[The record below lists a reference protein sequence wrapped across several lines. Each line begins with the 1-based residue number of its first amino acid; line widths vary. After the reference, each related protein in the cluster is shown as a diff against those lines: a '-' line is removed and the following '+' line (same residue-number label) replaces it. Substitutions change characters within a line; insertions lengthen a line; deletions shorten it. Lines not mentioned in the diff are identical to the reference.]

1 VALLNPLSGP
11 IEALRQ
17 VVILGGEMPW
27 GTLTWLTGSGLVACA
42 SGLWLMKRLQN
53 GFSDVL

>member
-11 IEALRQ
+11 IEALRL
-17 VVILGGEMPW
+17 VVILGGDMPW
-27 GTLTWLTGSGLVACA
+27 VSLAWLAGTGLVA
-42 SGLWLMKRLQN
+42 SVIGLWLMKRLQN